1 MTDLHEFDLISGTLE
16 SADNPVNAVA
26 GVAVDSPHP
35 PRRQS
40 FQKKIADLLRHGRH
54 PIVVSGLARRGISD
68 PFHPRLGILR
78 STFSC
83 IFSMRPNGAVGIGK
97 RAEIRSKQL
106 RSCLAPY
113 LPTGQTLSSAEHG
126 EMGRTFTAGQAWPF

>member
-40 FQKKIADLLRHGRH
+40 FQKKIADLLGHGRH
-54 PIVVSGLARRGISD
+54 PIVVCWIVCRRACKHGVFGLSRVKMHMLSTIERRKSIA
-68 PFHPRLGILR
+68 PALR
-78 STFSC
+78 SKFLYM
-83 IFSMRPNGAVGIGK
+83 F
-97 RAEIRSKQL
+97 
-106 RSCLAPY
+106 
-113 LPTGQTLSSAEHG
+113 
-126 EMGRTFTAGQAWPF
+126 